1 MQYLGRPMSDIQW
14 HSIHVEGKD
23 ENEVIEHSLDS
34 TAAEL
39 HSHFISTTSSD
50 SPAINQ
56 HEQFL
61 QSTSEVVERSR
72 EADAQIFAQNLMGAS
87 LDAIPM
93 NEGVSIATQGIPS
106 QFFDI
111 KVGIHSGISYLRIDR
126 EGLDPVVTA
135 LPIGRE
141 ILTAKHVN
149 GRLEIRFSE

>member
-1 MQYLGRPMSDIQW
+1 
-14 HSIHVEGKD
+14 
-23 ENEVIEHSLDS
+23 
-34 TAAEL
+34 
-39 HSHFISTTSSD
+39 
-50 SPAINQ
+50 
-56 HEQFL
+56 
-61 QSTSEVVERSR
+61 
-72 EADAQIFAQNLMGAS
+72 MGAS